1 MAGIASL
8 GVGAG
13 MDLNKQLEMLEA
25 AEMRRLEPLAA
36 QKTACDAQISAFGK
50 LQSSLEKLKS
60 AAEALKKYDD
70 ISTTKVS
77 GEYKSFDVSTD
88 GKAVPGV
95 YDVRVDKLAKA
106 QTIATKGQA
115 DNKADLGDTSA
126 DTRTIKI
133 TQGDGTDPKKVF
145 EVTLDKEHTSLIEIA
160 DAINKKDKGVSASVV
175 KDSNN
180 EYHLVLTSKTEGI
193 DSRISVNVT
202 GDTKLANVLDCTSG
216 VKEEPVDPAKPTGPK
231 IKVTEVS
238 GGNMEQK
245 VAANNARLNIN
256 GFDIETSTNVV
267 KDEFPGLK
275 LTLKKES
282 ENGKED
288 HLIISTDIEP
298 AKNKIKAW
306 VDAYNEY
313 QKLSTEL
320 TKYTQTESGKAADK
334 SNGPL
339 IGDSTLRGI
348 QNTMRGQIR
357 TPNGS
362 GEVDTMNKLGI
373 KQKLDGTLEIDT
385 KKLDKALGE
394 NSSSVKEFFAG
405 DGEKTGFATENFNYL
420 KKTLDSRE
428 GTIHNATDGLEKKK
442 KGIDKRIE
450 QTTKQIENSMDLY
463 RRQFQ
468 NLDKMMNTLSGTT
481 QALGKMLG

>member
-13 MDLNKQLEMLEA
+13 MDLNKQLDMLEA

-106 QTIATKGQA
+106 QTIATAGQT
-115 DNKADLGDTSA
+115 DNKTNLGDGSG
-126 DTRTIKI
+126 TRTIKI
-133 TQGDGTDPKKVF
+133 TQGDGSDPKKVF
-145 EVTLDKEHTSLIEIA
+145 EVTLDQEHTSLIEIA
-160 DAINKKDKGVSASVV
+160 DAINKKDKGVSAAVV

-180 EYHLVLTSKTEGI
+180 EFHLVLTSKTEGV

-202 GDTKLANVLDCTSG
+202 GDTKLADMLNCTSG
-216 VKEEPVDPAKPTGPK
+216 VKKEPLDSSDPKSPM
-231 IKVTEVS
+231 INVTDIS
-238 GGNMEQK
+238 GNMEQK

-282 ENGKED
+282 ENGKAD

-313 QKLSTEL
+313 QKLSSEL

-362 GEVDTMNKLGI
+362 GEIDTMNKLGI

-468 NLDKMMNTLSGTT
+468 NLDKMMSTLSGTT